1 MEPARE
7 AALFWEKRASK
18 SVSESP
24 ESEFCRISEKT
35 RLKAERG
42 FSPYDDEEYRAA
54 GVEIVGP
61 GKYWNDGYK
70 FQGRDSKSGE
80 ASILV
85 EFYLKNGRVASSVE
99 EAMDRFNYLPDES
112 KMH

>member
-1 MEPARE
+1 MNHLNQNSAGF
-7 AALFWEKRASK
+7 LK
-18 SVSESP
+18 
-24 ESEFCRISEKT
+24 KT

-42 FSPYDDEEYRAA
+42 FSPYDDEKYRAA

-99 EAMDRFNYLPDES
+99 EAMDWFNYLPDES